1 MSKKIHKNSLKNL
14 EIMQKARIE
23 VDELR
28 KRARNGG
35 IKSGESRRFKKNMR
49 EIFEKKAEDEG
60 WAEEA
65 CDVLFKLIKKGNIK
79 AIEFLRDTMGQKPAD
94 KIETV
99 EKIKIKKVFI
109 TEKMNERANDFIDKF
124 IDN

>member
-1 MSKKIHKNSLKNL
+1 MKNNSGIKNL
-14 EIMQKARIE
+14 IPGNMRSL
-23 VDELR
+23 DELR
-28 KRARNGG
+28 KNGSKGG
-35 IKSGESRRFKKNMR
+35 IVSGKTRRFKKEMR
-49 EIFEKKAEDEG
+49 EILEKKSEDEG
-60 WAEEA
+60 WAEKA
-65 CDVLFKLIKKGNIK
+65 CDVLFKLIKKGNMK

-109 TEKMNERANDFIDKF
+109 TEEMDKKANDFIDKF

>member
-1 MSKKIHKNSLKNL
+1 MKNNSGIKNL
-14 EIMQKARIE
+14 VSNSFRSP
-23 VDELR
+23 DELR
-28 KRARNGG
+28 ENGRKG
-35 IKSGESRRFKKNMR
+35 GLKSGKTRRFKKEMR
-49 EIFEKKAEDEG
+49 EILEKKSEDEG
-60 WAEEA
+60 WAEKA

-109 TEKMNERANDFIDKF
+109 TEKMNKKANDFIDDF

>member
-1 MSKKIHKNSLKNL
+1 MKNNSIKNL
-14 EIMQKARIE
+14 IYGNMRSHDESRKNGQK
-23 VDELR
+23 
-28 KRARNGG
+28 GG
-35 IKSGESRRFKKNMR
+35 INSGKTRRFKREMR
-49 EIFEKKAEDEG
+49 EILERKAEDEG
-60 WAEEA
+60 WAEKA
-65 CDVLFKLIKKGNIK
+65 CDVLFKLIKKGNMK

-109 TEKMNERANDFIDKF
+109 TDEMSKKANDFIDNF